1 LHAPALSNEFLF
13 PPAPIHDDQ
22 MPKLFAIWLPI
33 LTIDYHYIQVFR
45 NKRKFSMKKCITP
58 YKCHLFVCTN
68 SRSGEQ
74 KSCGDEGTPDLKA
87 AIKAEI
93 KNRGW
98 KGIVRVSASGCL
110 GVCESGP
117 NIMIYPQKTWFSDVS
132 SDNLPEIIQTV
143 EEIVENVER

>member
-1 LHAPALSNEFLF
+1 
-13 PPAPIHDDQ
+13 
-22 MPKLFAIWLPI
+22 
-33 LTIDYHYIQVFR
+33 
-45 NKRKFSMKKCITP
+45 MKKCITP

-68 SRSGEQ
+68 SRKGEQ

-98 KGIVRVSASGCL
+98 KGIVRVSTSGCL

-117 NIMIYPQKTWFSDVS
+117 NIMIYPQKVLLSGVTRND
-132 SDNLPEIIQTV
+132 LPDIIAKV
-143 EEIVENVER
+143 EEIVNVESLNVER